1 MAKEMLDNIYEL
13 CDKLN
18 ETMSDI
24 NGKLKNTKGALSTTD
39 LGYVD
44 NMLHAIKSA
53 KTIIAMEEA
62 YDDDYSEN
70 YRGSY
75 NDRSMRHYDDRSE
88 RSMARGRRNARRDSM
103 GRFSRDDYSERG
115 YSRDSA
121 KDEMVDD
128 LREMMKMTDDDR
140 VRQEMQTFISKMENM
155 R

>member
-1 MAKEMLDNIYEL
+1 MANILDETYTM
-13 CDKLN
+13 CDKLGD
-18 ETMSDI
+18 TLSDI
-24 NGKLKNTKGALSTTD
+24 NGKLKNTKGALPNAD
-39 LGYVD
+39 LDYVD
-44 NMLHAIKSA
+44 RLLHSIKSA
-53 KTIIAMEEA
+53 KTVIAMEEA

-75 NDRSMRHYDDRSE
+75 NDHSMRHYDDRGE

-103 GRFSRDDYSERG
+103 GRYSRDDYSERG
-115 YSRDSA
+115 YSRTSA

-140 VRQEMQTFISKMENM
+140 VRQEMQDFISKMEKM